1 MKMRNHILRMVSVFF
16 LVLVLGGCG
25 MAVIFYIDSYIDVT
39 DNDTETTLSGSY
51 VVRNDEFNNLS
62 LIKDDTG
69 PSLWLGYVVSDSYT
83 ISTTSIVNLFNSTYG
98 KNPYGRTIDP
108 FSESDPAV
116 LTLSDNSYALFQF
129 SDTNRSD
136 DYAAPLYHATAVDH
150 TSPEDTFTITK
161 TDVNSTYVEFTLAF
175 DNAKFV
181 SHVDGGILRRFDGSR
196 FRNNVTYSEI
206 LSNNDLLDY
215 KISST
220 TSGKLYCHIFA
231 AMNVT
236 EGSFSNIYW
245 TNLAYLG
252 YLQL

>member
-51 VVRNDEFNNLS
+51 VVRNDEFNNLA
-62 LIKDDTG
+62 LIEDDTG
-69 PSLWLGYVVSDSYT
+69 PSLWIGYMVSDSST
-83 ISTTSIVNLFNSTYG
+83 ISSSSSIINLFASTYG
-98 KNPYGRTIDP
+98 KKPNGRTIDKI
-108 FSESDPAV
+108 SLSNPAV
-116 LTLSDNSYALFQF
+116 VSASDRSYALFQF
-129 SDTNRSD
+129 SGINSSN

-161 TDVNSTYVEFTLAF
+161 TDVNSTHVEFTLAF

-181 SHVDGGILRRFDGSR
+181 SHIDGGILRRYDGTQ
-196 FRNNVTYSEI
+196 FPNDVPYSEKGAFPDYFYSTNP
-206 LSNNDLLDY
+206 SNE
-215 KISST
+215 
-220 TSGKLYCHIFA
+220 LYCHIFA

-245 TNLAYLG
+245 TSLAYLG
-252 YLQL
+252 YLQLD